1 MDGAR
6 KNESEE
12 NMKLNEKKQELIKQL
27 NKVNFEYHDKV
38 LDSDP
43 MEDCIGDEKQI
54 IFDALRYVPNHVL
67 KKWTSRLKKEINN
80 KLKAGD
86 NDTTRI

>member
-6 KNESEE
+6 NNESEE

-38 LDSDP
+38 LDSDS

>member
-1 MDGAR
+1 
-6 KNESEE
+6 
-12 NMKLNEKKQELIKQL
+12 
-27 NKVNFEYHDKV
+27 
-38 LDSDP
+38 

-86 NDTTRI
+86 NDTTSI

>member
-27 NKVNFEYHDKV
+27 NKVNSEYHDKV
-38 LDSDP
+38 LENDP

-67 KKWTSRLKKEINN
+67 KKWTSRLKKEI
-80 KLKAGD
+80 KEV
-86 NDTTRI
+86 

>member
-1 MDGAR
+1 MI
-6 KNESEE
+6 K
-12 NMKLNEKKQELIKQL
+12 NEKKQELIKQL

>member
-1 MDGAR
+1 MFNNLKNKKGER
-6 KNESEE
+6 K
-12 NMKLNEKKQELIKQL
+12 MKQNEKKEELIKQL

-38 LDSDP
+38 LEHDP

-67 KKWTSRLKKEINN
+67 KKWTSRLKKEI
-80 KLKAGD
+80 KKV
-86 NDTTRI
+86 

>member
-38 LDSDP
+38 LDSDS